1 MSQNQAHNP
10 APLFKNKMG
19 FLLSKEKIW
28 TFCNI
33 CKKENKNSSGVK
45 LCTNIQ
51 QQKQDSLQGDC
62 WICSWLM
69 EEPCPPGGHWDL
81 DSPSQVVQGPR
92 RTLFLSLAP
101 GAFVYLLFTLDASA
115 RASTGVDCT
124 NANQARRGEGGGVRR
139 RGDACFCS
147 PSRRDSVW
155 SEPEPSQGASNN
167 ILRVFWIKA
176 NQLNHVYPRPP
187 LKIQQTPALHLAF
200 WLTAPY
206 FPSLL
211 PERAEKKE
219 KKRKAQH
226 RGKLRGKKRRHGGK
240 HRRWKQEKRKWYNR
254 RLAGEAVFF
263 RREGQVGKKEE
274 GIFCKWRTR
283 LAVS

>member
-124 NANQARRGEGGGVRR
+124 NANQARRGEGGASGGEATLVFAPRR
-139 RGDACFCS
+139 VGIQS
-147 PSRRDSVW
+147 GPSRSRRKVHRITSYVCFGLKQT
-155 SEPEPSQGASNN
+155 SSTTFIPAPHKNPTNSSAPSCLLIDRSIFSFA
-167 ILRVFWIKA
+167 
-176 NQLNHVYPRPP
+176 
-187 LKIQQTPALHLAF
+187 PAGE
-200 WLTAPY
+200 
-206 FPSLL
+206 S
-211 PERAEKKE
+211 R
-219 KKRKAQH
+219 
-226 RGKLRGKKRRHGGK
+226 
-240 HRRWKQEKRKWYNR
+240 EKRKKKKSTTPGETEREEEKAR
-254 RLAGEAVFF
+254 RKTQEVEA
-263 RREGQVGKKEE
+263 REEKV
-274 GIFCKWRTR
+274 I
-283 LAVS
+283 

>member
-10 APLFKNKMG
+10 TPLFKNKMG

-28 TFCNI
+28 TFGNI

-187 LKIQQTPALHLAF
+187 
-200 WLTAPY
+200 
-206 FPSLL
+206 
-211 PERAEKKE
+211 
-219 KKRKAQH
+219 
-226 RGKLRGKKRRHGGK
+226 
-240 HRRWKQEKRKWYNR
+240 
-254 RLAGEAVFF
+254 
-263 RREGQVGKKEE
+263 
-274 GIFCKWRTR
+274 
-283 LAVS
+283 

>member
-28 TFCNI
+28 TFGNI

-124 NANQARRGEGGGVRR
+124 NANQARRGEGGASGGEATLVFAPRR
-139 RGDACFCS
+139 VGIQS
-147 PSRRDSVW
+147 GPSRSRRKVHRITSYVCFGLKQT
-155 SEPEPSQGASNN
+155 SSTTFIPA
-167 ILRVFWIKA
+167 
-176 NQLNHVYPRPP
+176 PP

-219 KKRKAQH
+219 KKKKSTTPGETEREEEKARRKT
-226 RGKLRGKKRRHGGK
+226 
-240 HRRWKQEKRKWYNR
+240 QEV
-254 RLAGEAVFF
+254 EA
-263 RREGQVGKKEE
+263 REEKV
-274 GIFCKWRTR
+274 I
-283 LAVS
+283 